1 MKHATFFRLVVAT
14 GAGLAL
20 FVASWFLPLPEEDF
34 RKGSVHSLHVVDRNG
49 IVLREFLN
57 DQEGRGEWKS
67 LTEIPQVVQDATIAV
82 EDRRFAMHPGIDIMA
97 VGRAFV
103 ENMKAGRFV
112 SGGSSITQQVIRNVY
127 RHPRSPGYKVL
138 EGWYALRLE
147 RMFSK
152 NEILEQYL
160 NRAPYGN
167 QLFGIEAASR
177 QYFGKRARD
186 LTLAEAAFL
195 SGLPNAPS
203 LLNPYKN
210 LPTAVTRQHMVLKRM
225 LDQGKIQEEEYH
237 RALIQPLGI
246 RSVQASFRAP
256 HVAEMASAHVAEIPR
271 AFVVETTL
279 DYALQSNIEWLIKGH
294 LRSLE
299 KKNVTNASV
308 VVIDNA
314 SGEVRVLVGSADY
327 FDDVHEGQ
335 VNGALSYRQPGS
347 AIKPFT
353 YGIALESGFTPATML
368 ADIPTFI
375 PDDKGDYVPENY
387 DRRYHGPVML
397 RTALACS
404 YNIPAVRVLQAVG
417 RDQLLQ
423 RLQQAGFGFLSQPAD
438 YYGWGLTLGNGEVTL
453 LELTNAYAAIAR
465 GGRWF
470 PVRWIAEVRGTENEQ
485 LETTLA
491 ETRAEHQLFESRV
504 AYLLTDI
511 LSDPVARRPAF
522 GNAFHFPFPCAV
534 KTGTTKDYRDNW
546 TVGYTTK
553 FTVGVWVGN
562 FEGSPMRGVS
572 GITGA
577 GQIFSDIMMFLH
589 IPPTG
594 SIPGDWS
601 PPRGLSRVIVCAR
614 SGKLPT
620 SLCDKTIT
628 SWFLNETLPALPC
641 DMHQRF
647 RIKTEEGEVTRVYEV
662 LGAEYRTWVEGSHLP
677 TPPQDAVRVGKE
689 ATHPRQ
695 ERDPL
700 TITSP
705 NEGDIFKLDP
715 VLRTEFQSIRVVGSI
730 DKSVHSPSLVVNGT
744 ERVPFAGRHVW
755 WQLKKGV
762 HRLSLEGTRR
772 GERVV
777 SRSIVLTVE

>member
-1 MKHATFFRLVVAT
+1 MKRVTLFRLIVAT
-14 GAGLAL
+14 SAGLSL
-20 FVASWFLPLPEEDF
+20 FVASWFHPLPEEDF
-34 RKGSVHSLHVVDRNG
+34 RKESVHSLRVVERNG

-67 LTEIPQVVQDATIAV
+67 LAEIPHVLQEATIAV
-82 EDRRFAMHPGIDIMA
+82 EDRRFAMHPGVDIVA
-97 VGRAFV
+97 VGRAVF
-103 ENMKAGRFV
+103 ENIKAGRFV

-127 RHPRSPGYKVL
+127 RHPRSPGHKIL
-138 EGWYALRLE
+138 EAWYALRLE

-177 QYFGKRARD
+177 QYFGKPARD

-210 LPTAVTRQHMVLKRM
+210 LPAAVDRQRLILKRM

-237 RALIQPLGI
+237 RALIQPLRI
-246 RSVQASFRAP
+246 QPAEASFRAP
-256 HVAEMASAHVAEIPR
+256 HVAEMAARHVAEIPG
-271 AFVVETTL
+271 AFIVKTTI

-308 VVIDNA
+308 IVIDNA

-353 YGIALESGFTPATML
+353 YGIALESGFTPATLL

-375 PDDKGDYVPENY
+375 PDDKGDYIPENY
-387 DRRYHGPVML
+387 DRQFHGPVML

-404 YNIPAVRVLQAVG
+404 YNIPAVRTLQAVG

-423 RLQQAGFGFLSQPAD
+423 RLQRTGFDFLTQPAD

-453 LELTNAYAAIAR
+453 LELTNAYAALAR
-465 GGRWF
+465 GGEYR
-470 PVRWIAEVRGTENEQ
+470 PARWISAVRGAENMQVEPNNLEVREV
-485 LETTLA
+485 
-491 ETRAEHQLFESRV
+491 RQLFESRV

-522 GNAFHFPFPCAV
+522 GNAFHFPFRCAV

-546 TVGYTTK
+546 TVGYTTTY
-553 FTVGVWVGN
+553 TVGVWVGN
-562 FEGSPMRGVS
+562 FDGSPMRGVS

-577 GQIFSDIMMFLH
+577 GQIFSDIMMLLH

-601 PPRGLSRVIVCAR
+601 PPRGLSRVSVCAR
-614 SGKLPT
+614 SGQLPGRH
-620 SLCDKTIT
+620 CDKTLQ
-628 SWFLNETLPALPC
+628 SWFLKETLPALTC

-647 RIKTEEGEVTRVYEV
+647 RIRTEEGEVTRVYEM
-662 LGAEYRTWVEGSHLP
+662 LGPEYRTWVEELHFSI
-677 TPPQDAVRVGKE
+677 PPPDAVRVGE
-689 ATHPRQ
+689 ERIHTRQ
-695 ERDPL
+695 DRDPL
-700 TITSP
+700 AITSP
-705 NEGDIFKLDP
+705 NDGDIFKLDP
-715 VLRTEFQSIRVVGSI
+715 VLRTEFQSIRVVGSV
-730 DKSVHSPSLVVNGT
+730 DETVHSPALVVDGS
-744 ERVPFAGRHVW
+744 EEVPFAGGQVW
-755 WQLKKGV
+755 WQLKKGL

-777 SRSIVLTVE
+777 SRPIVLTVE